1 MESFCLKKKIKFKLN
16 FNMIGKFIKYKCNVY
31 DYLYIFDGILGK
43 CVLFS
48 NFNWGFDNFWE
59 YDC

>member
-1 MESFCLKKKIKFKLN
+1 
-16 FNMIGKFIKYKCNVY
+16 MIDKFIKYKCNVY
-31 DYLYIFDGILGK
+31 DYLFIFDGILGK

-48 NFNWGFDNFWE
+48 NFNWGFDNFLE